1 MKHRGTFFYFQV
13 RLLTACLLVFYTHI
27 AFSQQSLKQLTE
39 LRTQLAQ
46 NPSGTK
52 EVDLLLKLSEYYLHK
67 PGELTTDMDSAQL
80 LLSQANSLNK
90 ELQYSKGTATALWL
104 QGEIY
109 HEQRQL
115 EKARQMAE
123 RALSFSHKNK
133 LAEQEADSYMSLA
146 SFYSISTEAD
156 LQRKITYYRQA
167 VSLLESTQAKLK
179 TAQSLQY
186 LGDLY
191 NVKDDYDSSL
201 IYLHKSLKLFQESK
215 HKEQQGIYSLL
226 GYVYTQKGNYFLAFK
241 YGLQAARI
249 SEDLHDTSPQMY
261 TIYHRLAALYHLTHK
276 DSVAYT
282 YFSKAIKVAMTHRD
296 TAAIIDIRFSQ
307 IFLLRKLHKSKES
320 LAILLKLHKDYAP
333 TDSTLLLNSC
343 YAFANIYMDMKE
355 YKKARLYTNK
365 LLEYNKTTLNNVT
378 INVYPFR
385 TVTRLNFETKRFKD
399 NYPYLKAYDQFLRY
413 KFKDRGNLL
422 ADNEL
427 CWARTD
433 SATGNYQSAF
443 KHFQIYKE
451 ISDSIHSAENEK
463 QLAALQLQYDLDN
476 KEKDIQL
483 LRKEGII
490 QNTAIQKEKVTKN
503 IVIGGSVMLLLLLGL
518 SYNRY
523 RLKQHSNLQLQIKQ
537 AEINEQNELL
547 KKLLS
552 EKEWL
557 LKEIHHRVKNNLQIV
572 ISLLNTQ
579 SAYLNNEDALQAIRN
594 SQHRMYAMSLIHQ
607 KLYQSENMASID
619 MHWYIQE
626 LVLYMQECFSIHSKI
641 HFILDTDS
649 IQIDVVQA
657 VPLGLI
663 VNEAV
668 TNTIKYAFPDQ
679 KRGEVRI
686 SLKTTSLSLCQLTI
700 KDNGIGLPAGLDI
713 ENTESLGMS
722 LMRGLTQ
729 QLGGTFQVNS
739 QNGVALQ
746 ITFEINRE
754 LGHGGE
760 QPI

>member
-1 MKHRGTFFYFQV
+1 MTYPGSFPYYRIV
-13 RLLTACLLVFYTHI
+13 LLIVILLVTCKFTAYTQI
-27 AFSQQSLKQLTE
+27 PENSTDIQAK
-39 LRTQLAQ
+39 LAQ
-46 NPSGTK
+46 SSTST
-52 EVDLLLKLSEYYLHK
+52 EQADLLLALSLHYLHR
-67 PGELTTDMDSAQL
+67 PGELPIDIDSAQL
-80 LLSQANSLNK
+80 LLKQASIVSNKLNYI
-90 ELQYSKGTATALWL
+90 QGKGTVLWL
-104 QGEIY
+104 QGEIF
-109 HEQRQL
+109 HEQKQL
-115 EKARQMAE
+115 DKARKKAQE
-123 RALSFSHKNK
+123 ALLYSQKNHLK
-133 LAEQEADSYMSLA
+133 EQEADSYMSLA
-146 SFYSISTEAD
+146 SFYTIEGED
-156 LQRKITYYRQA
+156 LLKKINYYR
-167 VSLLESTQAKLK
+167 SSILLLESTQLRLK
-179 TAQSLQY
+179 TAKALEY

-191 NVKDDYDSSL
+191 NVKEDFDSSL
-201 IYLHKSLKLFQESK
+201 FYLHKALATFKAIE
-215 HKEQQGIYSLL
+215 HKKIQGLYSLL
-226 GYVYTQKGNYFLAFK
+226 GYVYGHKGNHVLSLK
-241 YGLQAARI
+241 YGLMALKAA
-249 SEDLHDTSPQMY
+249 ENNHDTSPQLF
-261 TIYHRLAALYHLTHK
+261 TIYHRIALSYYILHNNE
-276 DSVAYT
+276 SAYT
-282 YFSKAIKVAMTHRD
+282 FFEKAVDVATRYKD
-296 TAAIIDIRFSQ
+296 TAAITQ
-307 IFLLRKLHKSKES
+307 IKINEITFLRRIKKTKES
-320 LAILLKLHKDYAP
+320 LTILHKLVTDYPPKESSVKIAAYYTFAQLYLDEQKP
-333 TDSTLLLNSC
+333 AEAEKYINQLLAYRKMMPDLGTAGPFIYKATIRFYFEAAQYEKTYEYLNAYHAFLEARESNKELMADKELYWAKTDSSTG
-343 YAFANIYMDMKE
+343 K
-355 YKKARLYTNK
+355 
-365 LLEYNKTTLNNVT
+365 
-378 INVYPFR
+378 
-385 TVTRLNFETKRFKD
+385 
-399 NYPYLKAYDQFLRY
+399 YLSALR
-413 KFKDRGNLL
+413 
-422 ADNEL
+422 
-427 CWARTD
+427 
-433 SATGNYQSAF
+433 
-443 KHFQIYKE
+443 HFQLYKTLT
-451 ISDSIHSAENEK
+451 DSIHSEEKEK

-490 QNTAIQKEKVTKN
+490 QNATLQKEKVTKN

-626 LVLYMQECFSIHSKI
+626 LVLYMQECFSIHSRI
-641 HFILDTDS
+641 HFILDTDP

-686 SLKTTSLSLCQLTI
+686 SLKTTNLSLCQLTI

-754 LGHGGE
+754 LGYGGE

>member
-1 MKHRGTFFYFQV
+1 MTCKF
-13 RLLTACLLVFYTHI
+13 TAYTQI
-27 AFSQQSLKQLTE
+27 PENSTDIQAK
-39 LRTQLAQ
+39 LAQ
-46 NPSGTK
+46 SSTST
-52 EVDLLLKLSEYYLHK
+52 EQADLLLALSLHYLHK
-67 PGELTTDMDSAQL
+67 PGELPTDIDSAQFL
-80 LLSQANSLNK
+80 LKQASIVSDKINYI
-90 ELQYSKGTATALWL
+90 QGKGTVLWL
-104 QGEIY
+104 QGEIF
-109 HEQRQL
+109 HEQKQL
-115 EKARQMAE
+115 DKARKKAQE
-123 RALSFSHKNK
+123 ALLYSQKNHLK
-133 LAEQEADSYMSLA
+133 EQEADSYMSLA
-146 SFYSISTEAD
+146 SFYSVEGED
-156 LQRKITYYRQA
+156 LLKKINYYRSS
-167 VSLLESTQAKLK
+167 VLLLESTQLRLK
-179 TAQSLQY
+179 TAKALEY

-191 NVKDDYDSSL
+191 SVKEDFDSSL
-201 IYLHKSLKLFQESK
+201 FYLHKALTTFKAIK
-215 HKEQQGIYSLL
+215 HKKIQGLYSLL
-226 GYVYTQKGNYFLAFK
+226 GYVYGHKGNHVLSLK
-241 YGLQAARI
+241 YGLLALKAA
-249 SEDLHDTSPQMY
+249 ENAHDTSPQLF
-261 TIYHRLAALYHLTHK
+261 TIYHRIALSYYILHNNEA
-276 DSVAYT
+276 AYT
-282 YFSKAIKVAMTHRD
+282 FFEKAVDVATRYKD
-296 TAAIIDIRFSQ
+296 TAAITQ
-307 IFLLRKLHKSKES
+307 IKINEITFLRRIKKTKES
-320 LAILLKLHKDYAP
+320 LAILHKLVTTYPPKEYSVKIAAYYTFAQLYMDEQMPAEAEKYINQLLAYRNTVSDLGTMGPFIYKATIRFYFEAAQYEKTYEYLNAYHAFLEGRESNKELMADKELYWSK
-333 TDSTLLLNSC
+333 TDSSTG
-343 YAFANIYMDMKE
+343 K
-355 YKKARLYTNK
+355 
-365 LLEYNKTTLNNVT
+365 
-378 INVYPFR
+378 
-385 TVTRLNFETKRFKD
+385 
-399 NYPYLKAYDQFLRY
+399 YLSALR
-413 KFKDRGNLL
+413 
-422 ADNEL
+422 
-427 CWARTD
+427 
-433 SATGNYQSAF
+433 
-443 KHFQIYKE
+443 HFQLYKTLT
-451 ISDSIHSAENEK
+451 DSIHSEEKEK

-490 QNTAIQKEKVTKN
+490 QNATLQKEKVTKN
-503 IVIGGSVMLLLLLGL
+503 IVIGGSIMLLLLLGL

-547 KKLLS
+547 KKLLT

-626 LVLYMQECFSIHSKI
+626 LVLYMQECFSIHNKI

-668 TNTIKYAFPDQ
+668 TNAIKYAFPDQ

-686 SLKTTSLSLCQLTI
+686 SLKTTSPSLCQLTI

-754 LGHGGE
+754 LGHGGN